1 MKKVLTLTLTILFG
15 AIIAF
20 AQNLSLV
27 HNGSPIEANSVI
39 LFEGIANNDEM
50 VIELEVTN
58 NSNASMD
65 VMVKKVENFVIPTT
79 VNTFCWAGLCYPP
92 FIFIS
97 PNFTTIP
104 AGGTSAVGDFSG
116 HYNPMSIAG
125 LSTISYVFFDNDNH
139 NDSVMVTINYSA
151 LTTGINPNTAEK
163 LVISEPYPNPANQL
177 VNFDYELNDADG
189 AQLSVYSLIGSLV
202 KEIKISNESGTL
214 QLSTDQFQEGF
225 YFYVLSTSG
234 KELKAGRFIVSH

>member
-1 MKKVLTLTLTILFG
+1 MKKVLLLTLTILFG

-58 NSNASMD
+58 NSNASID

-151 LTTGINPNTAEK
+151 LTTGINPNAGEK